1 MKIINSYPPHCP
13 RSGIF
18 SMRPSEDN
26 FAASQ
31 IRRER
36 WLVELIPVW
45 RSFAGECS
53 SGKGPDARAVIG
65 WAASV
70 DTSHDIRDRSIRS
83 VSSPT
88 ETEPPTVIF
97 SRAARTSGPNA
108 TGRCRCRCGTRT
120 VPLSAIIIVN
130 NRQRE
135 RREDGCW

>member
-1 MKIINSYPPHCP
+1 
-13 RSGIF
+13 
-18 SMRPSEDN
+18 MRPSEDN

-53 SGKGPDARAVIG
+53 RGKGPHARAVIG

-88 ETEPPTVIF
+88 ETETADCDLF
-97 SRAARTSGPNA
+97 ESRQNVWAERARPLPLLLRNA
-108 TGRCRCRCGTRT
+108 HHSFVG
-120 VPLSAIIIVN
+120 N
-130 NRQRE
+130 HYRQ
-135 RREDGCW
+135 